1 MGNDVRI
8 RAFFKQATVKGGTAT
23 LQFKV
28 LTDNAS
34 AFTAIKKSGKYVIL
48 TLEDTQQSID
58 FDEETGEVWND

>member
-23 LQFKV
+23 LQFEV

-48 TLEDTQQSID
+48 TLGGHAAVHRLRRGDGGGLE
-58 FDEETGEVWND
+58 